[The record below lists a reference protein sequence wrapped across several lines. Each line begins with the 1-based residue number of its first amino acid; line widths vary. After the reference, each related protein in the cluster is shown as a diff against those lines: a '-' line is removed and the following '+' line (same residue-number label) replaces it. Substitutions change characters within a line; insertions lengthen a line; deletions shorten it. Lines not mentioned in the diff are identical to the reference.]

1 MNGNNALILLLS
13 DPTRLQI
20 VSALKDGERPV
31 GDIVAAVGISQ
42 SGVSRHLR
50 ILHEAGV
57 VAVRAEAQR
66 RLYALRP
73 EPFCALEDWAA
84 SYRALWDDRLDRFA
98 GALTAGQLDR
108 LKPEKDRS

>member
-1 MNGNNALILLLS
+1 MNGSSALILLLS

-20 VSALKDGERPV
+20 VAALKEGERPV

-57 VAVRAEAQR
+57 VAVRADAQR

-73 EPFCALEDWAA
+73 EPFRALEDWAA

-98 GALTAGQLDR
+98 GALTQVQLDR
-108 LKPEKDRS
+108 HEKDRS

>member
-13 DPTRLQI
+13 DPTRLEI
-20 VSALKDGERPV
+20 VAALKDGERPV
-31 GDIVAAVGISQ
+31 GEIVAQVGISQ

-57 VAVRAEAQR
+57 VAVRAQAQQ

-73 EPFCALEDWAA
+73 EPFRALEEWAA
-84 SYRALWDDRLDRFA
+84 SYRALWDERLDRFA
-98 GALTAGQLDR
+98 GALTAVQLDK
-108 LKPEKDRS
+108 LGKDKP